1 MSYNAF
7 KVLHLFGVVVFLGNI
22 IVTGLWKAMADRT
35 KNPPVI
41 AFAQQLVT
49 LTDWIFTAGGAAFL
63 LLGAYGMAFV
73 AGLDLGRQAWLIWGQ
88 ILFAISGVIWVV
100 LLIPIQIAQ
109 AGQSRTFAAGGAIP
123 QSYWRLGRRWMI
135 WGTIATV
142 IPLINL
148 YLMVFKP

>member
-7 KVLHLFGVVVFLGNI
+7 KVVHLFGVVVFLGNI
-22 IVTGLWKAMADRT
+22 VVTALWKAMADRT
-35 KNPPVI
+35 KNPLVI

-63 LLGAYGMAFV
+63 ILGAYGMALV
-73 AGLDLGRQAWLIWGQ
+73 AGLDLRGQTWLIWGQ

-100 LLIPIQIAQ
+100 ILIPIQIAQ
-109 AGQSRTFAAGGAIP
+109 ARESRSFAAEGAIP
-123 QSYWRLGRRWMI
+123 ESYWSLGRRWMM